1 MVLNDVLDIFH
12 VCLVDYSVRANFK
25 IVSSRHFVND
35 NCLITNCLSTGNIVV
50 SKKTYQSLKAATSKN
65 VTTFDQ
71 KMGKTYDIYDFIKKV
86 KIMIFAV

>member
-1 MVLNDVLDIFH
+1 MVLNDFLDIFH
-12 VCLVDYSVRANFK
+12 ICLVDYGIRANFK

-50 SKKTYQSLKAATSKN
+50 PKKTYQSLKAATSKN

-86 KIMIFAV
+86 KIMIFAI

>member
-1 MVLNDVLDIFH
+1 MANNDVSDILNIY
-12 VCLVDYSVRANFK
+12 LVDYSIRANFR
-25 IVSSRHFVND
+25 IVISRHFVND
-35 NCLITNCLSTGNIVV
+35 NCLITNCLSAGNIVV